1 MSEMSFKINMECDS
15 DGYVTFECPF
25 CGSTFGLRADEV
37 KTEDGMIDELFC
49 PYCGLTKDTNAFWTI
64 EVLQQ
69 INDIASNYM
78 AEQLNKLFGNMV
90 RDTNRQHGIIKMRYT
105 PLKKVGISELRNN
118 DGAEVPFECDC
129 CNRHVKVLYDAG
141 ESMIYCPYCGVNV

>member
-49 PYCGLTKDTNAFWTI
+49 PYCGLTKDTNAFWTK

-78 AEQLNKLFGNMV
+78 AEQLNKLWKYGERHKSSTWNYKDALHATEKSWDFGIA
-90 RDTNRQHGIIKMRYT
+90 Q
-105 PLKKVGISELRNN
+105 
-118 DGAEVPFECDC
+118 
-129 CNRHVKVLYDAG
+129 
-141 ESMIYCPYCGVNV
+141 

>member
-37 KTEDGMIDELFC
+37 KTEDGIVDELFC
-49 PYCGLTKDTNAFWTI
+49 PYCGLTKDSNAFWTK

-69 INDIASNYM
+69 DM
-78 AEQLNKLFGNMV
+78 VEQLNKLFGDMA
-90 RDTNRQHGIIKMRYT
+90 RDTNRQHGIVKMSYT

-118 DGAEVPFECDC
+118 DGAEVPFECEC

>member
-1 MSEMSFKINMECDS
+1 
-15 DGYVTFECPF
+15 
-25 CGSTFGLRADEV
+25 
-37 KTEDGMIDELFC
+37 MIDELFC
-49 PYCGLTKDTNAFWTI
+49 PYCGLTKDTNAFWTK

-105 PLKKVGISELRNN
+105 PLKKLGFRNCAITMVQKFHLSVIAVI
-118 DGAEVPFECDC
+118 G
-129 CNRHVKVLYDAG
+129 
-141 ESMIYCPYCGVNV
+141 M